1 MQPSS
6 ENPAG
11 PAPVHILGALAL
23 ELAPGSRPARR
34 ALAQAASGEI
44 AARIAHDLATFAPEA
59 ARLELV
65 AVGAHYDPVEL
76 LRPGWPL
83 HRELEQLAARAP
95 RSQGVGSEGGR
106 VIAFGS
112 HDGRLPGALAPA
124 SEFSGG
130 PLRLLPFV
138 LDGDPATVSRVGE
151 AFERDLLE
159 RGMAGAATAL
169 LAQDAFAL
177 QVEHARYLTAH
188 DLAAMTALQYG
199 HTGLG
204 PLWPLVEAALL
215 APDAECWLDA
225 PPEPLVRYG
234 DGEARIAL
242 FSPQAW
248 RARHA
253 AGTAVDD
260 PNARAQ
266 LDRRLQQFEV
276 RQRQFAAVLQAH
288 AVPVTFVHCPA
299 DVDCRDAL
307 G

>member
-1 MQPSS
+1 MQPDI
-6 ENPAG
+6 ETTPG

-23 ELAPGSRPARR
+23 ELVPGSRAAHE
-34 ALAQAASGEI
+34 ALAQAAAGEV
-44 AARIAHDLATFAPEA
+44 AARIAHDLAAFAPEA
-59 ARLELV
+59 VQLELL

-95 RSQGVGSEGGR
+95 RPPLAGAEGGR

-112 HDGRLPGALAPA
+112 HDGRLPGALAPDA
-124 SEFSGG
+124 EFAGG

-138 LDGDPATVSRVGE
+138 LGGDPGTVARVGD

-159 RGMAGAATAL
+159 LGMADAATAL
-169 LAQDAFAL
+169 LAQEAFGL

-199 HTGLG
+199 HAGLG

-225 PPEPLVRYG
+225 PPEPLVRHAG
-234 DGEARIAL
+234 GEARIAL

-248 RARHA
+248 RARYA
-253 AGTAVDD
+253 AGTAGDD
-260 PNARAQ
+260 ADARAL
-266 LDRRLQQFEV
+266 LDRRLQQFEA

-299 DVDCRDAL
+299 GVDCRDAL
-307 G
+307 R